1 MQATRIQQT
10 VLSALILAITATS
23 ALGDCYFRREVLSIG
38 GLPID
43 DERES
48 VVLQGDN
55 TYECTYSFNVLVN
68 GVWIR
73 AERAAG
79 HVNKT
84 HACLAA
90 RDQAKTFVLTEV
102 PNEYEVNVL
111 QNTEM
116 VCDTRKQERQLYVD
130 IGQVVNLSDLIIDP
144 RFIDPNGRIQLIT
157 PYDAPHMSCAIFLE
171 NVIRKDGVAIQNKG
185 YACATG
191 SAWTVWEKWEAARI
205 DNSNG

>member
-1 MQATRIQQT
+1 M
-10 VLSALILAITATS
+10 
-23 ALGDCYFRREVLSIG
+23 LSIG

-191 SAWTVWEKWEAARI
+191 SAWTVWKKWEAARI

>member
-191 SAWTVWEKWEAARI
+191 SAWTVWKKWEAARI

>member
-130 IGQVVNLSDLIIDP
+130 IGQVVKLSDLIIDP

-191 SAWTVWEKWEAARI
+191 SAWTVWKKWEAARI

>member
-1 MQATRIQQT
+1 MKKLIILICIFTFQ
-10 VLSALILAITATS
+10 SAYA
-23 ALGDCYFRREVLSIG
+23 DCYFRREVLSIG

-144 RFIDPNGRIQLIT
+144 RFIKNGQIQLIT

-191 SAWTVWEKWEAARI
+191 SAWTVWKKWEAARI

>member
-1 MQATRIQQT
+1 MQATRIRQT
-10 VLSALILAITATS
+10 VLLALILAITATS

-191 SAWTVWEKWEAARI
+191 SAWTVWKKWEAARI

>member
-1 MQATRIQQT
+1 MQATRIRQT
-10 VLSALILAITATS
+10 VLLALILAITATS

-144 RFIDPNGRIQLIT
+144 RFIKNGQIQLIT

-191 SAWTVWEKWEAARI
+191 SAWTVWKKWEAARI